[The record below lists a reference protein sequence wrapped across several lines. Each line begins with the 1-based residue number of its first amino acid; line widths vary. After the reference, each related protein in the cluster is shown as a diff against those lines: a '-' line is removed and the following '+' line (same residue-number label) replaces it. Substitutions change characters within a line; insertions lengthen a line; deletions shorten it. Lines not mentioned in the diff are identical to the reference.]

1 MLPPSDLGSPVRKL
15 LITTVIALVALFIIA
30 PRFVRW
36 TGNRPK
42 VVVGRQAILQ
52 RTFVDSSTVAD
63 SADVVAVVMDS
74 NIGGGVI
81 STLVVFTDGK
91 TTLYTTHAKAITSE
105 SERVREAA
113 ERFRSAVADRAD
125 QFQTTADFDPPG
137 NGKTRFYIITR
148 TGTFASMAELNV
160 VLQNERQTLHA
171 LLEAGQ
177 ALSAEMQRSN

>member
-1 MLPPSDLGSPVRKL
+1 MLRPPELGLPMRKL
-15 LITTVIALVALFIIA
+15 LVTTVIALVALFIIA

-36 TGNRPK
+36 TSNRPRA
-42 VVVGRQAILQ
+42 VVGRQAILQ
-52 RTFVDSSTVAD
+52 RTFVDSNTVAD

-91 TTLYTTHAKAITSE
+91 TTLYTTHAKALTSE
-105 SERVREAA
+105 NERVREAA

-125 QFQTTADFDPPG
+125 QFHTTADFDPPG

-148 TGTFASMAELNV
+148 TGTFATMAELNV

-171 LLEAGQ
+171 LLEAGR
-177 ALSAEMQRSN
+177 ALAAEMQRPS

>member
-1 MLPPSDLGSPVRKL
+1 MRKL
-15 LITTVIALVALFIIA
+15 LVMTAIALVALFIVA

-36 TGNRPK
+36 TSSRPK
-42 VVVGRQAILQ
+42 AVFGRQAILQ
-52 RTFVDSSTVAD
+52 RTFIDSNTVAD

-74 NIGGGVI
+74 NLGGGVI

-91 TTLYTTHAKAITSE
+91 TTLFTTHEKLLTSQNE
-105 SERVREAA
+105 KVREAG
-113 ERFRSAVADRAD
+113 ERFRSAVADRVD

-148 TGTFASMAELNV
+148 TGTFATRAELNV
-160 VLQNERQTLHA
+160 ILQNERQTLHS

-177 ALSAEMQRSN
+177 AATAEIQRPS